1 LRNRHVNQ
9 QKKIGV
15 PGESIQI
22 EKEPD
27 AMSEAQ
33 AQPNGIPTP
42 EELGF
47 DPSELRQRYAAE
59 RARRLRADGNNQYQE
74 ITGELERYNND
85 PYVEPG
91 FKRAPLHEELAALV
105 VGGGFGGLLA
115 AARLKEAGIN
125 NIRIVEKGGDFGGTW
140 YWNRYPGA
148 QCDIESYVYLPL
160 LEETGYM
167 PKEKYSFAPEIFEHA
182 QRIGKHFNLY
192 ERACFQTQIKEA
204 RWDDETGRWT
214 VTTDRGD
221 IFKARFVIMSSGPLN
236 RPKLPA
242 IPGIE
247 KFKGHT
253 FHTSRWDYD
262 YTGGDTTGGM
272 NKLNDKRVGII
283 GTGATAIQCVS
294 HLGQHAKQLF
304 VFQRTPS
311 SVDERGNKPT
321 DPEWAKS
328 LKPGWQDYRN
338 NNFCSILAGVPVEE
352 DLVGDKWTSLFKNLS
367 RLLSGTNNS
376 ELSGEAM
383 ALMAEIADYQKMNEI
398 RDRVSTT
405 VSDTATAEAL
415 KPWYGQW
422 CKRPTFNDE
431 YLPTFNRPNVK
442 LVDTKGKGVERVT
455 EDGVVV
461 DGVEYKVDCL
471 IFATGFE
478 VGTAYTRRSEF
489 ELYGRGG
496 QSLSE
501 YWAKGMKTHHGFLS
515 HGFPNCFHMG
525 LTQTG
530 LAPNFTYMLNGQAT
544 HIAHV
549 VAEVGAREARSIEP
563 TPEAEAE
570 WVKLVTAPT
579 FITEYQNTCTPGY
592 YNGEGK
598 NEGQGFLE
606 SQYPQGAVAFYEML
620 ARWREKGDFDGLIVK

>member
-1 LRNRHVNQ
+1 MN
-9 QKKIGV
+9 
-15 PGESIQI
+15 
-22 EKEPD
+22 
-27 AMSEAQ
+27 EAVETS
-33 AQPNGIPTP
+33 QPSGIPTLA
-42 EELGF
+42 ELGF
-47 DPSELRQRYAAE
+47 DPADLRQKYAEE
-59 RARRLRADGNNQYQE
+59 RTRRLRTDGNNQYQE
-74 ITGELERYNND
+74 ITGQHAHYNTD

-91 FKRAPLHEELAALV
+91 FTRPALQEELDAV
-105 VGGGFGGLLA
+105 IIGGGFGGLLA
-115 AARLKEAGIN
+115 AARLQKEGIT
-125 NIRIVEKGGDFGGTW
+125 NIRIIEKAGDFGGTW

-192 ERACFQTQIKEA
+192 ERACFQTQVRQA
-204 RWDDETGRWT
+204 RWSDEDGRWT
-214 VTTDRGD
+214 ITTDRD
-221 IFKARFVIMSSGPLN
+221 DVFRARFVIMSSGPLN

-272 NKLNDKRVGII
+272 YKLKDKRVGII
-283 GTGATAIQCVS
+283 GTGATAIQSVP
-294 HLGQHAKQLF
+294 HLGEHAKQLY

-321 DPEWAKS
+321 DPEWVRT

-338 NNFCSILAGVPVEE
+338 NNFCSILAGIPVEE
-352 DLVGDKWTSLFKNLS
+352 DLVGDKWTSLFKKLSELLTGKEDSNLS
-367 RLLSGTNNS
+367 DEG
-376 ELSGEAM
+376 M
-383 ALMAEIADYQKMNEI
+383 AIMSEIADYQKMNEI
-398 RDRVSTT
+398 RDRVSST
-405 VSDTATAEAL
+405 VTDRETAEAL

-455 EDGVVV
+455 ENAVVV
-461 DGVEYKVDCL
+461 DGVEYAVDCL
-471 IFATGFE
+471 IYATGFE
-478 VGTAYTRRSEF
+478 VGTAYTRRAEF
-489 ELYGRGG
+489 EVYGRDGL
-496 QSLSE
+496 SLSD
-501 YWAKGMKTHHGFLS
+501 YWADGMKTYHGFLS
-515 HGFPNCFHMG
+515 NGFPNCFHMG

-530 LAPNFTYMLNGQAT
+530 LAPNFTYMLNGQAV
-544 HIAHV
+544 HIAHLV
-549 VAEVGAREARSIEP
+549 SQVETRDAKSIEP
-563 TPEAEAE
+563 TLEAEDE
-570 WVKLVTAPT
+570 WVQLVTSPT
-579 FITEYQNTCTPGY
+579 FMTEYQNTCTPGY

-598 NEGQGFLE
+598 NEGHGFIE
-606 SQYPQGAVAFYEML
+606 TQYPDGAVPFYDML
-620 ARWREKGDFDGLIVK
+620 AAWRAQGDFEGLIVK

>member
-1 LRNRHVNQ
+1 MN
-9 QKKIGV
+9 
-15 PGESIQI
+15 ESV
-22 EKEPD
+22 ET
-27 AMSEAQ
+27 S
-33 AQPNGIPTP
+33 QPSGIPTP

-47 DPSELRQRYAAE
+47 DPAELRQKYADE
-59 RARRLRADGNNQYQE
+59 RTKRLRVDGNNQYQE
-74 ITGELERYNND
+74 ITGQYEHYNTD

-91 FKRAPLHEELAALV
+91 FTRPALQEELDAV
-105 VGGGFGGLLA
+105 IIGGGFGGLLA
-115 AARLKEAGIN
+115 AARLQKEGIT
-125 NIRIVEKGGDFGGTW
+125 NIRIIEKAGDFGGTW

-160 LEETGYM
+160 LEETGYI

-192 ERACFQTQIKEA
+192 ERACFQTQVREA
-204 RWDDETGRWT
+204 RWNDEDGRWT
-214 VTTDRGD
+214 ITTDRD
-221 IFKARFVIMSSGPLN
+221 DVFRARFVIMSSGPLN

-272 NKLNDKRVGII
+272 HKLKDKRVGII
-283 GTGATAIQCVS
+283 GTGATAIQSVP
-294 HLGQHAKQLF
+294 HLGEHAKQLY

-321 DPEWAKS
+321 DPEWVRT

-338 NNFCSILAGVPVEE
+338 NNFCSILAGIPVEE
-352 DLVGDKWTSLFKNLS
+352 DLVGDKWTSLFKKL
-367 RLLSGTNNS
+367 S
-376 ELSGEAM
+376 ELLTGKEDSDLSDEGM
-383 ALMAEIADYQKMNEI
+383 ALMSEIADYQKMNEI
-398 RDRVSTT
+398 RARVSST
-405 VSDTATAEAL
+405 VTDPETAEAL

-455 EDGVVV
+455 ETAVVV
-461 DGVEYKVDCL
+461 DGVEYEVDCL
-471 IFATGFE
+471 VYATGFE
-478 VGTAYTRRSEF
+478 VGTAYTRRAEF
-489 ELYGRGG
+489 EVYGRDGL
-496 QSLSE
+496 SLSD
-501 YWAKGMKTHHGFLS
+501 YWADGMKTYHGFLS
-515 HGFPNCFHMG
+515 NGFPNCFHMG

-530 LAPNFTYMLNGQAT
+530 LAPNFTYMLNGQAV
-544 HIAHV
+544 HIAHLITQ
-549 VAEVGAREARSIEP
+549 VGTRDAKSIEP
-563 TPEAEAE
+563 TLEAEDE
-570 WVKLVTAPT
+570 WVKLVTGPT
-579 FITEYQNTCTPGY
+579 FMTEYQNTCTPGY

-598 NEGQGFLE
+598 NEGHGFIE
-606 SQYPQGAVAFYEML
+606 TQYPDGAVPFYDML
-620 ARWREKGDFDGLIVK
+620 AAWRAQGDFEGLIVR

>member
-1 LRNRHVNQ
+1 MSA
-9 QKKIGV
+9 GV
-15 PGESIQI
+15 TEAES
-22 EKEPD
+22 KR
-27 AMSEAQ
+27 
-33 AQPNGIPTP
+33 IPTP

-47 DPSELRQRYAAE
+47 DPAKLRRKYAAE
-59 RARRLRADGNNQYQE
+59 REKRLRVDGNNQYRE
-74 ITGELERYNND
+74 ITGALEHYNSD
-85 PYVEPG
+85 PYVDPG
-91 FKRAPLHEELAALV
+91 FTRPALNEELEAV
-105 VGGGFGGLLA
+105 IVGGGFGGLLA
-115 AARLKEAGIN
+115 AARLQKKGIT
-125 NIRIVEKGGDFGGTW
+125 NIRIIEKAGDFGGTW

-160 LEETGYM
+160 LEETGYL
-167 PKEKYSFAPEIFEHA
+167 PQEKYSFAPEIFEHA

-192 ERACFQTQIKEA
+192 ERACFQTQVKEA
-204 RWDDETGRWT
+204 RWDDGEGRWI
-214 VTTDRGD
+214 VKTDRGD
-221 IFKARFVIMSSGPLN
+221 VFKARFVIMSSGPLN

-253 FHTSRWDYD
+253 FHTSRWDYS
-262 YTGGDTTGGM
+262 YTGGDTNGGLH
-272 NKLNDKRVGII
+272 KLSDKRVGIV
-283 GTGATAIQCVS
+283 GTGATAIQSVS
-294 HLGQHAKQLF
+294 HLGQHAKQLY

-321 DPEWAKS
+321 DPEWAS
-328 LKPGWQDYRN
+328 TLTPGWQAYRN
-338 NNFCSILAGVPVEE
+338 HNFCSILSGIPIEE
-352 DLVGDKWTSLFKNLS
+352 DLVGDKWTSLFKNLAK
-367 RLLSGTNNS
+367 LMSGKDANV
-376 ELSGEAM
+376 SGEEM
-383 ALMAEIADYQKMNEI
+383 ALMSEIADYQKMNEI
-398 RDRVSTT
+398 RDRVSST
-405 VSDTATAEAL
+405 VSDPQTADAL

-455 EDGVVV
+455 ENAVIV
-461 DGVEYKVDCL
+461 DGVEYEVDCL

-489 ELYGRGG
+489 EVYGRGG
-496 QSLSE
+496 LPLSD
-501 YWAKGMKTHHGFLS
+501 YWANGMKTHHGFMS

-530 LAPNFTYMLNGQAT
+530 LAPNFTYMLEGQAT

-549 VAEVGAREARSIEP
+549 IKAVKDREGRSVEP

-570 WVKLVTAPT
+570 WVKIVTAPSM
-579 FITEYQNTCTPGY
+579 ITEYQNTCTPGY

-598 NEGQGFLE
+598 SAKQGFLG
-606 SQYPQGAVAFYEML
+606 SQYPDGAVRFYEML
-620 ARWREKGDFDGLIVK
+620 ARWREQGDFEGLLVE

>member
-1 LRNRHVNQ
+1 
-9 QKKIGV
+9 
-15 PGESIQI
+15 
-22 EKEPD
+22 
-27 AMSEAQ
+27 MSEA
-33 AQPNGIPTP
+33 AMEPKPNGIPTAK
-42 EELGF
+42 ELGF
-47 DPSELRQRYAAE
+47 DPAALREKYAAE
-59 RARRLRADGNNQYQE
+59 RTRRLRADGNNQYQE
-74 ITGELERYNND
+74 ITGAHEHYNFD

-91 FKRAPLHEELAALV
+91 FTRPALQEELEAVV

-115 AARLKEAGIN
+115 AARLQKAGIT
-125 NIRIVEKGGDFGGTW
+125 NIRIIEKGGDFGGTW

-160 LEETGYM
+160 LEETGYI

-192 ERACFQTQIKEA
+192 RRACFQTQIKEA
-204 RWDDETGRWT
+204 RWDDKAGRWT
-214 VTTDRGD
+214 ISTDRGD
-221 IFKARFVIMSSGPLN
+221 VFKTRFMIMSSGPLN
-236 RPKLPA
+236 RPKLPS

-262 YTGGDTTGGM
+262 YTGGDTTGG
-272 NKLNDKRVGII
+272 LHRLADKRVGII

-294 HLGQHAKQLF
+294 HLGEHALQLY

-321 DPEWAKS
+321 DPEWVKA
-328 LKPGWQDYRN
+328 LKPGWQAYRN
-338 NNFCSILAGVPVEE
+338 NNFCSILSGRPIEE

-367 RLLSGTNNS
+367 RLLGGKQNS
-376 ELSGEAM
+376 DLSNEDM
-383 ALMAEIADYQKMNEI
+383 ALMSEIADYQKMNEI
-398 RDRVSTT
+398 RTRVSSI
-405 VSDTATAEAL
+405 VSDPGTAEAL

-442 LVDTKGKGVERVT
+442 LVDTRGKGVERVT
-455 EDGVVV
+455 ENAVIV
-461 DGVEYKVDCL
+461 DGVAYEVDCL

-478 VGTAYTRRSEF
+478 VGTAYTRRAEF
-489 ELYGRGG
+489 EVYGRDGV
-496 QSLSE
+496 SLSG
-501 YWAKGMKTHHGFLS
+501 YWAKGMKTFHGFLS

-530 LAPNFTYMLNGQAT
+530 LAPNFTYMLDGQAA
-544 HIAHV
+544 HISHV
-549 VAEVGAREARSIEP
+549 ITGVKAREGKSVEP
-563 TPEAEAE
+563 TPAAEAE
-570 WVKLVTAPT
+570 WVKLVTGRT
-579 FITEYQNTCTPGY
+579 FMTDYQSVCTPGY

-598 NEGQGFLE
+598 QEGQGFLE
-606 SQYPQGAVAFYEML
+606 SQYPAGAVAFYEML
-620 ARWREKGDFDGLIVK
+620 ASWREHGDFEGLIVE